1 MNNKLRRVLK
11 KIEENGFEAYIV
23 GGYVRDHI
31 LGIDSTDIDICTN
44 ALPKD
49 IIKIF
54 KVTSKPE
61 YGSFSINDGK
71 YVFDITTYRSESN
84 YVDRKPQNV
93 EYVDNLITDINR
105 RDFTI
110 NSLCMNTK
118 GQIIDLLNG
127 RKDIDKRIVK
137 VIGDLDKKLTEDP
150 LRILRAIR
158 FAIVLDF
165 KLDDDIINFIKNNK
179 YLIETLSF
187 TKKKEELDKI
197 FSSKNA
203 EAGLKMLRDL
213 DLLKVLGL
221 DYYKINVVPD
231 ILGIWAQIDFD
242 ERYPFTKSSLE
253 VIKKIRLIIKNRN
266 IDKLTLYKN
275 DLYVLI
281 VAGEIIGYKRKEIT
295 KMFSMLPIKSLSDLK
310 ITTEVIVS
318 ILDIKPS
325 IKIKQIYEDL
335 ELKVLN
341 NELKNNNN
349 AIKKYI
355 LKNWK

>member
-1 MNNKLRRVLK
+1 ML
-11 KIEENGFEAYIV
+11 F
-23 GGYVRDHI
+23 
-31 LGIDSTDIDICTN
+31 
-44 ALPKD
+44 
-49 IIKIF
+49 
-54 KVTSKPE
+54 
-61 YGSFSINDGK
+61 
-71 YVFDITTYRSESN
+71 RS
-84 YVDRKPQNV
+84 
-93 EYVDNLITDINR
+93 
-105 RDFTI
+105 
-110 NSLCMNTK
+110 
-118 GQIIDLLNG
+118 
-127 RKDIDKRIVK
+127 
-137 VIGDLDKKLTEDP
+137 
-150 LRILRAIR
+150 
-158 FAIVLDF
+158 
-165 KLDDDIINFIKNNK
+165 
-179 YLIETLSF
+179 
-187 TKKKEELDKI
+187 
-197 FSSKNA
+197 
-203 EAGLKMLRDL
+203 
-213 DLLKVLGL
+213 
-221 DYYKINVVPD
+221 
-231 ILGIWAQIDFD
+231 LGIWAQIDFD